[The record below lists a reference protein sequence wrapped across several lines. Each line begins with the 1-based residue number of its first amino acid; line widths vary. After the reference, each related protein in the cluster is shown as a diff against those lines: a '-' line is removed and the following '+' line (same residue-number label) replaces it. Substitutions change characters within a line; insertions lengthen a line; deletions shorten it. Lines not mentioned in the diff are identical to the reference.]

1 MTNSNI
7 LNRSNSGDDGNNAGD
22 GTAQDDGNNV
32 GDVAAEEDQDN
43 FSDESNSSFLQR
55 KAEIAKKYDASK
67 GPYQRI
73 KLITQDLVKSS
84 DSDSDGG
91 K

>member
-1 MTNSNI
+1 M
-7 LNRSNSGDDGNNAGD
+7 GA
-22 GTAQDDGNNV
+22 
-32 GDVAAEEDQDN
+32 VAAEDDQDN
-43 FSDESNSSFLQR
+43 FSEESNSSFLQR
-55 KAEIAKKYDASK
+55 KAEIAKKYDVSK

-73 KLITQDLVKSS
+73 KLITEDLVKSS